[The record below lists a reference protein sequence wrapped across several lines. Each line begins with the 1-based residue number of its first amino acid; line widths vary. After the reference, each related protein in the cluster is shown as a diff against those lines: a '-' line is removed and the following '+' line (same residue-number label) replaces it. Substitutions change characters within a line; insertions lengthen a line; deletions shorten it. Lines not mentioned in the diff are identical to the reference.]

1 VRLKCPK
8 GSQDSKNSR
17 EYTTSRHPSQPV
29 HNYFIQALIRDGYRC
44 MVTGHYDENSIDDI
58 PGLLE
63 KYQSERT
70 AVIETQAAHIFPAS
84 TDKGV
89 TVDGGNPKVRRS
101 LLRSLPQL

>member
-1 VRLKCPK
+1 
-8 GSQDSKNSR
+8 
-17 EYTTSRHPSQPV
+17 
-29 HNYFIQALIRDGYRC
+29 

-89 TVDGGNPKVRRS
+89 TVNGGNPKVRRS